1 MAVDDL
7 SNMIIRHQRFLV
19 CSDCCT
25 ILGILDFRFYAD
37 KNIEAFPLIYQH
49 LLSHPLRWSCIEF

>member
-25 ILGILDFRFYAD
+25 ILGIPDFRFYAD
-37 KNIEAFPLIYQH
+37 KNIEVFPLIY
-49 LLSHPLRWSCIEF
+49 